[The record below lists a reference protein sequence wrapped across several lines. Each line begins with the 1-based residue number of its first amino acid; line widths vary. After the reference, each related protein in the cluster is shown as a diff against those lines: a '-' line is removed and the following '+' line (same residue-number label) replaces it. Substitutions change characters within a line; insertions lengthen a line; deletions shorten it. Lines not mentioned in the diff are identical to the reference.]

1 MPPERRDV
9 VDPNLRE
16 SEKVQVLIALAAN
29 TFKVPRE
36 RLAAVVYLI
45 THDQSLLEESTGS
58 SSGILYVPHESQTIE
73 YNGIRN
79 TITGVRHLL
88 NIKPTDTVYMA
99 RYLGYYRI
107 VEPTTLFVRKDK
119 ELEVH
124 ELFGTRDRRHKTIF
138 YSTTDR
144 RNRGNLIQ
152 TAGPNL
158 LAWRTVI
165 PIDENGLEFSTH
177 EELEDVGENSRKGIS
192 PYTSF
197 GGCLRPTRSK
207 DAPLFVEWIKEEIV
221 NLTPYNF
228 S

>member
-1 MPPERRDV
+1 MPPERKNV
-9 VDPNLRE
+9 VSPILKE
-16 SEKVQVLIALAAN
+16 STRYRALIVEAAEV
-29 TFKVPRE
+29 FEVPPE
-36 RLAAVVYLI
+36 RLTGVIYLH
-45 THDQSLLEESTGS
+45 TYDRSGEENGS
-58 SSGILYVPHESQTIE
+58 SSGVLYAPDDMEVIKC
-73 YNGIRN
+73 NGRN
-79 TITGVRHLL
+79 HTVSKIKQLL
-88 NIKPTDTVYMA
+88 EIDLTETVYMV
-99 RYLGYYRI
+99 RYLGHN
-107 VEPTTLFVRKDK
+107 VTVQPNTFFVRRGNEIVVFDLHG
-119 ELEVH
+119 EAD
-124 ELFGTRDRRHKTIF
+124 DRYKTIF

-144 RNRGNLIQ
+144 REREYLTQ
-152 TAGPNL
+152 TDESGL
-158 LAWRTVI
+158 TYWRTVI